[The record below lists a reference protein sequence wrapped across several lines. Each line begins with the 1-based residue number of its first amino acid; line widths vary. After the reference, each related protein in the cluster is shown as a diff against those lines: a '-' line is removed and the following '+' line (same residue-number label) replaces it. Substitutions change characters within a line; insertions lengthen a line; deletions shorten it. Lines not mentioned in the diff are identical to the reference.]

1 MPQPKSQRPESS
13 PVTKGRSTERKSF
26 RKRIEEAPSWD
37 DVPSGLISALVCS
50 VTTRGGSPTFGYTR
64 DGSALLVAVYY
75 RDKRMV
81 DYLSGKAEF
90 EEYLEWVLY
99 ELLELTD
106 KEALEYLQA
115 KLQAP

>member
-1 MPQPKSQRPESS
+1 MSSPKSERPTSS
-13 PVTKGRSTERKSF
+13 PITKGRSTERKSF

-37 DVPSGLISALVCS
+37 DVIPGAISALVCA

-64 DGSALLVAVYY
+64 DGSALLVAIYY

-81 DYLSGKAEF
+81 DYLSSKVEF

-115 KLQAP
+115 KLG